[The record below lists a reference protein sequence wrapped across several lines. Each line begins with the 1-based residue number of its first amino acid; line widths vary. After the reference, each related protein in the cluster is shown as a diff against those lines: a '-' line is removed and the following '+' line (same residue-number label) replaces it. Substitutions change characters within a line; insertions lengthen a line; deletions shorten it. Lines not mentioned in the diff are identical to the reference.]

1 MTPPD
6 KSLIVPV
13 FKHLMAP
20 VVSFFVSWI
29 VFFLGVF
36 VFAFLGL
43 WPGPFVIIVFTA
55 VGFCGVFSGTLALPR
70 TSRRVG
76 SGVLLLLGL
85 AFFCCM
91 ANVLADAPDDSE
103 GRPTATMSPFVLCIP
118 LVAGGLLAAF
128 LFWWPPRKKSLQP
141 RIHAPVG
148 SELILN

>member
-6 KSLIVPV
+6 KSLIVLV

-29 VFFLGVF
+29 VFFVGVF

-43 WPGPFVIIVFTA
+43 WPGPLAIIVFTA
-55 VGFCGVFSGTLALPR
+55 VGFCGVFSGTLGLPGP
-70 TSRRVG
+70 SRRIG

-85 AFFCCM
+85 AFFCCLAKM
-91 ANVLADAPDDSE
+91 LADSPDDGE
-103 GRPTATMSPFVLCIP
+103 EPRGIPMSPFVWCIP
-118 LVAGGLLAAF
+118 LMSGGLLAAF

-141 RIHAPVG
+141 RIHAPAG
-148 SELILN
+148 SEPFFN